1 MPRQLFNLPLGAMAI
16 LILSNF
22 AANPA
27 VAVAL
32 GSPGPGEAIALEIC
46 SDCHIVSDR
55 QVRFHIFGLPSF
67 SDIASDPKKTE
78 FWIRTFMRTPHF
90 EMPNY
95 TLNDEQLDNL
105 IAYIRTLKE

>member
-1 MPRQLFNLPLGAMAI
+1 MPRPLFKRLPGLMAI
-16 LILSNF
+16 LILSIV
-22 AANPA
+22 ATNPA
-27 VAVAL
+27 MAVEL

-67 SDIASDPKKTE
+67 SEIANDPKRTE

-95 TLNDEQLDNL
+95 MLSDQQVDNL
-105 IAYIRTLKE
+105 IAYFRTLKE

>member
-1 MPRQLFNLPLGAMAI
+1 MPRPLFDRALGVIAI
-16 LILSNF
+16 LILSILATNL
-22 AANPA
+22 A
-27 VAVAL
+27 VAVEL

-67 SDIASDPKKTE
+67 SEIANDPKRTE

-95 TLNDEQLDNL
+95 TLNDDQLDNL
-105 IAYIRTLKE
+105 IAYIQKLKE